1 VLLYS
6 SLSLLQKRKDLK
18 PILGV
23 KSSSILRSQRKNP
36 PASLIVECKVQ
47 GISND
52 AQNVSPDNKIYCK
65 KVKMCQFSSGNW
77 FFGTKFLQ
85 LAVVGK
91 WPNTV
96 VLPCAPPKTSVINWM

>member
-65 KVKMCQFSSGNW
+65 KVKMCQEIGFSAPNSCSLPWLVNGP
-77 FFGTKFLQ
+77 TQ
-85 LAVVGK
+85 L
-91 WPNTV
+91 
-96 VLPCAPPKTSVINWM
+96 CTSKNECNKLDVTEAQYF